1 MIRFTAVAGVLLSCG
16 VVNASDLDECDFR
29 KEKGACSA
37 TFSINSETH
46 YYTIPSD
53 RSCRTVTVQ
62 IDGTQYPH
70 RQKDRDIVDAVMV
83 FDKTKKYDFK
93 VSGCTRH
100 PTRAE
105 VFENCLSQIRAA
117 DQQCL
122 SMANDLVRKCTIPE
136 KQNTVEM
143 GCWLDGLPAFKAC
156 AEAAVDRMNA
166 CVGANVFRVDQPSP
180 GVVNAVRTGE
190 YLPPK

>member
-1 MIRFTAVAGVLLSCG
+1 MIRFAAAAGVLLSGG
-16 VVNASDLDECDFR
+16 VVYASDLDACDFR
-29 KEKGACSA
+29 KEDGACSA

-53 RSCRTVTVQ
+53 RTCRTVTVQ

-105 VFENCLSQIRAA
+105 VAEKCYSQVRAA
-117 DQQCL
+117 DEQCVT
-122 SMANDLVRKCTIPE
+122 MVNDLGRKCALPGKE
-136 KQNTVEM
+136 NAVEL
-143 GCWLDGLPAFKAC
+143 GCWLAGLPAFKVC
-156 AEAAVDRMNA
+156 EEAVVDRMNA
-166 CVGANVFRVDQPSP
+166 CVGANVMRVDQPSP
-180 GVVNAVRTGE
+180 GVVIAVPTGE